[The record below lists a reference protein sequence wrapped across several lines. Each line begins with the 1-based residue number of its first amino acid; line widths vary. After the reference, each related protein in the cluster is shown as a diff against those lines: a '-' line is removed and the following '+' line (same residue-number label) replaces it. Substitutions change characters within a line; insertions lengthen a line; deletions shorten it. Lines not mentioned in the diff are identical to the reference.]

1 MSERAAEVYL
11 DEDVAAVVA
20 PMLRGRGFRATTTLE
35 QSRTGA
41 TDVEQVEFAASKGW
55 VLVTHNRAD
64 FVRLAA
70 EFAAGGRGHAGI
82 VVLTRRSPREL
93 ADRISR
99 VLDRFRPEELRN
111 LLIHA

>member
-55 VLVTHNRAD
+55 ASSRTTARTSYGLQRSSPQVDEVTPA
-64 FVRLAA
+64 
-70 EFAAGGRGHAGI
+70 
-82 VVLTRRSPREL
+82 SW
-93 ADRISR
+93 S
-99 VLDRFRPEELRN
+99 
-111 LLIHA
+111 